1 MRIIKGF
8 TLILFLTIVNF
19 ATAQQIIPFHLTEY
33 NNILLKSLV
42 NNKDSLHLMFQIAM
56 QDAAISPQ
64 RIRSAENVNFDS
76 LNTVRI
82 GANEFKDILFSDN
95 ELAGYYAD
103 GKIGNGLFKGKAFK
117 IDYDNNRF
125 EIYDGQPDVS
135 EYDPIDLIEQNGSF
149 FILADN
155 VINDTQQAVYFV
167 LQSGYS
173 GGLLYSDEF
182 SSDQNLD
189 QLLQITHEKT
199 LKNASNQT
207 LTTKQGVLPYLK
219 IGTIV
224 LKNVSAGFF
233 TGEIKRQTMNYLGAD
248 ILKRFIWI
256 FDADRKM
263 VYIKPSKY
271 FNDAYYEL
279 K

>member
-1 MRIIKGF
+1 M
-8 TLILFLTIVNF
+8 
-19 ATAQQIIPFHLTEY
+19 
-33 NNILLKSLV
+33 
-42 NNKDSLHLMFQIAM
+42 
-56 QDAAISPQ
+56 
-64 RIRSAENVNFDS
+64 
-76 LNTVRI
+76 
-82 GANEFKDILFSDN
+82 
-95 ELAGYYAD
+95 
-103 GKIGNGLFKGKAFK
+103 
-117 IDYDNNRF
+117 
-125 EIYDGQPDVS
+125 
-135 EYDPIDLIEQNGSF
+135 
-149 FILADN
+149 
-155 VINDTQQAVYFV
+155 

-182 SSDQNLD
+182 SSEQNLD

-199 LKNASNQT
+199 LKNAANQT

-233 TGEIKRQTMNYLGAD
+233 TGEIKRQTVNYLGAD

-256 FDADRKM
+256 FDADRKT